1 MGPVPTGVGLVPP
14 GLGPAE
20 GPAEGPWV
28 GPWEDAGVGPWV
40 GLWVGFRGHFT
51 RKHTL
56 PVRLRCLRLPR
67 RPQPGN
73 GKHILE
79 HRPRFLSLLR
89 ILRIRDRPHLRLL
102 LLRPRL
108 RRLRR
113 PLRPR
118 LRRRPRRLRRGSS
131 VLRWFRPRVKK
142 CQYCRTSNF
151 KFFFENTTLN
161 DNYSPKWRWLA
172 TDTEVNNGFSIY

>member
-1 MGPVPTGVGLVPP
+1 M
-14 GLGPAE
+14 
-20 GPAEGPWV
+20 
-28 GPWEDAGVGPWV
+28 
-40 GLWVGFRGHFT
+40 
-51 RKHTL
+51 
-56 PVRLRCLRLPR
+56 RLRRLLLPR

-79 HRPRFLSLLR
+79 HQPRFLSLLR

-131 VLRWFRPRVKK
+131 VLR
-142 CQYCRTSNF
+142 
-151 KFFFENTTLN
+151 
-161 DNYSPKWRWLA
+161 
-172 TDTEVNNGFSIY
+172 